1 MATAMPQ
8 FEQLKQKYRPVFET
22 MSSFGVEVQD
32 VHAESGKLFLKAV
45 APSELVKNRIWD
57 SIKSVDPTY
66 SDLVHDIQATSAEH
80 MYTIKA
86 GDTLSKIS
94 KHFYGDANEYM
105 KIAKAN
111 NIGDPDKI
119 QVGTTIVVPV

>member
-8 FEQLKQKYRPVFET
+8 LEQLKEKYRRVFET
-22 MSSFGVEVQD
+22 MSTFDVEVQD
-32 VHAESGKLFLKAV
+32 VHAQEGKLFLKAL

-57 SIKSVDPTY
+57 SIKQVDATF
-66 SDLVHDIQATSAEH
+66 SDLVHDIQAKSAEH
-80 MYTIKA
+80 KYTIKS

-94 KHFYGDANEYM
+94 KHFYGDANKYM

-111 NIGDPDKI
+111 NIADPDKI
-119 QVGTTIVVPV
+119 QAGATIIIPV

>member
-8 FEQLKQKYRPVFET
+8 LERLKDKYRRVFDT
-22 MSSFGVEVQD
+22 MSTFAVEVQD
-32 VHAESGKLFLKAV
+32 VHVEGGKLFLKAL

-57 SIKSVDPTY
+57 SIKQVDPTY
-66 SDLVHDIQATSAEH
+66 ADLVHDIQANAGH
-80 MYTIKA
+80 HKYPIPP

-94 KHFYGDANEYM
+94 KHVYADANQYM

-111 NIGDPDKI
+111 NIANPDKI
-119 QVGTTIVVPV
+119 QAGATIIIPV